1 MHYNV
6 ISFVFSNLLMLVFHF
21 LNYYVLCFRSR
32 IAIIPQ
38 EPFLFC
44 GTVRENIDPL
54 DEYRDSELAMAL
66 QRCHLATAINRLGGL
81 GSQVGHGGHNLS
93 MGQRQLLCLVRA
105 VLHNAKVG
113 VVLTYF
119 LIGGSIM

>member
-1 MHYNV
+1 MNCLLYFLF
-6 ISFVFSNLLMLVFHF
+6 SQVFLFGFYCS
-21 LNYYVLCFRSR
+21 LCFRSR

-54 DEYRDSELAMAL
+54 DEYRDTELLGAL
-66 QRCHLATAINRLGGL
+66 QRCHLANAMNRLGGL
-81 GSQVGHGGHNLS
+81 GAQVGHGGHNLS
-93 MGQRQLLCLVRA
+93 VGQRQLLCLVRA

-113 VVLTYF
+113 VILTDFYSVF
-119 LIGGSIM
+119 IKCKA

>member
-1 MHYNV
+1 MVYLFGFY
-6 ISFVFSNLLMLVFHF
+6 I
-21 LNYYVLCFRSR
+21 LCFRSR

-54 DEYRDSELAMAL
+54 DEYRDTELVGAL

-81 GSQVGHGGHNLS
+81 GAQVGHGGHNLS
-93 MGQRQLLCLVRA
+93 VGQRQLLCLVRA

-113 VVLTYF
+113 VVWTEFYLV
-119 LIGGSIM
+119 LV